1 MLKNLC
7 QTCKSVK
14 LVISKKMVLIRIL
27 LDSQLS
33 KSLRISQYLCYY
45 TYMKTPILKQLH
57 FLFLSIFLLILVL
70 SSCNTSPSTQQIMDD
85 MPALF
90 NSNDLA
96 NASEVKHNLVLD
108 DLTLGKDSYEEFEDQ
123 FSVDSS
129 NLTTRAEVLGTSGYI
144 VYIRRN
150 STTQQIWTHN
160 LLTDRRTKVYEGPEA
175 IGSVAVSGDGLT
187 IVATIRFRTPL
198 GTNADIYK
206 FRVGGVVQ
214 KLTSTTYEERHV
226 SMASTGNIIMW
237 EGQSGDYRQ
246 VFYCYLVSNA
256 CDLSIRFIENGY
268 NSVEPSI
275 SANGVMIVYV
285 RPLNSGM
292 DRLFL
297 VNQASNRSLA
307 ITDLENIRYPSVSN
321 NGVIAF
327 GRDNSDGTTDLMLRS
342 NGQVSSLFKSSKP
355 LFHASISPD
364 GQFLTYSY
372 EVNGYRSLFMRDI
385 VNNTE
390 VQLGGGN
397 WDYLA
402 AYWQGKS
409 WF

>member
-1 MLKNLC
+1 MFLWHL
-7 QTCKSVK
+7 QG
-14 LVISKKMVLIRIL
+14 IL
-27 LDSQLS
+27 
-33 KSLRISQYLCYY
+33 
-45 TYMKTPILKQLH
+45 
-57 FLFLSIFLLILVL
+57 
-70 SSCNTSPSTQQIMDD
+70 SCGK
-85 MPALF
+85 
-90 NSNDLA
+90 A
-96 NASEVKHNLVLD
+96 N
-108 DLTLGKDSYEEFEDQ
+108 
-123 FSVDSS
+123 
-129 NLTTRAEVLGTSGYI
+129 
-144 VYIRRN
+144 
-150 STTQQIWTHN
+150 
-160 LLTDRRTKVYEGPEA
+160 
-175 IGSVAVSGDGLT
+175 
-187 IVATIRFRTPL
+187 
-198 GTNADIYK
+198 
-206 FRVGGVVQ
+206 
-214 KLTSTTYEERHV
+214 
-226 SMASTGNIIMW
+226 
-237 EGQSGDYRQ
+237 SGDYRQ

-402 AYWQGKS
+402 AYWQGNPSFKEQNVRAPEVQVQDGFGEGAIALQGNTAFVGAKGNSNLPGSVYVLKRVGVS
-409 WF
+409 WQPVKRIVASDSALADGFGRSFGH